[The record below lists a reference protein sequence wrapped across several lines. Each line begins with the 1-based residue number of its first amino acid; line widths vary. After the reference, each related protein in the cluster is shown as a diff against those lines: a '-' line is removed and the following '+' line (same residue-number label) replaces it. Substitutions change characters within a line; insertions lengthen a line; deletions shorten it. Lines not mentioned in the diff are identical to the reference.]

1 MTSQSPRIY
10 IYKITF
16 EEVPYYYYG
25 VKKEK
30 KYNECYM
37 GSPVTHKWCWDFYTP
52 KKQILQLF
60 DFTDE
65 GWIEAQEVEK
75 RLIRPFYNTDK
86 WCLNES
92 CGGKFSIF
100 SLKSGYTKNKINKTG
115 ICSLGK
121 EELSFY
127 GSVGGNKN
135 KENRTGFFSL
145 SFEERQEIGKKN
157 GKLGGKKSAEK
168 NKENKTGFWNSQ
180 LQSELGKKGGTKTKE
195 LGVGIF
201 GISPEDKSKLSR
213 EIGLRMR
220 DNKKGIFSLTKEQL
234 SKNSLKNKEKKIGI
248 FSLTK
253 EEKSLLGKIN
263 GTNTG
268 KQKWMCLE
276 TGHISTP
283 GPLTNYQRARNIDT
297 SKRKRVD

>member
-37 GSPVTHKWCWDFYTP
+37 GSPVTHKWCWELYTP
-52 KKQILQLF
+52 EKQILQLF

-65 GWIEAQEVEK
+65 GWNEAQEVEK

-86 WCLNES
+86 WCLNENV
-92 CGGKFSIF
+92 GGQI
-100 SLKSGYTKNKINKTG
+100 SLDVCRKTGKKCAKLKLGFYNMSEEERIAISKKVGNENKILNRG
-115 ICSLGK
+115 ICALTKEQRIENGKKYNHLGGYKSKKLKVGIHGLSK
-121 EELSFY
+121 EER
-127 GSVGGNKN
+127 V
-135 KENRTGFFSL
+135 ENS
-145 SFEERQEIGKKN
+145 KKMQ
-157 GKLGGKKSAEK
+157 KIC
-168 NKENKTGFWNSQ
+168 KENKTGIWKFTEEERKQRFYENC
-180 LQSELGKKGGTKTKE
+180 GN
-195 LGVGIF
+195 V
-201 GISPEDKSKLSR
+201 
-213 EIGLRMR
+213 
-220 DNKKGIFSLTKEQL
+220 NKI
-234 SKNSLKNKEKKIGI
+234 
-248 FSLTK
+248 
-253 EEKSLLGKIN
+253 
-263 GTNTG
+263 
-268 KQKWMCLE
+268 KWMCLE